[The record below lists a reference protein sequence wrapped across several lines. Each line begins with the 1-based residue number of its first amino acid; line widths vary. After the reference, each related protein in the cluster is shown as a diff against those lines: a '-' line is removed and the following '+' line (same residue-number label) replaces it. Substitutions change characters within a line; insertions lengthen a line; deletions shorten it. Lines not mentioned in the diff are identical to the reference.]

1 MPVKHRHLKFTREGK
16 KLARDVYLTLGT
28 LYPEVAVFSNIA
40 VSEQQ
45 HTDIMVKELDKD
57 NVGDPNT
64 DKTTKAFFKVPI
76 YWIRSDL
83 I

>member
-1 MPVKHRHLKFTREGK
+1 MPVKHRHLKFTKEEE

-45 HTDIMVKELDKD
+45 HTDTMAKELDKYNID
-57 NVGDPNT
+57 DPNT
-64 DKTTKAFFKVPI
+64 NDTVGI
-76 YWIRSDL
+76 YTG
-83 I
+83 